1 MNPIL
6 RNILAAVGGFI
17 LGNLVNMSIIQVSTS
32 IIPLPEGA
40 DIATMEGLKAS
51 IHLFQPKH
59 FIMPFL
65 AHALGTFVGAL
76 VAAYFAVS
84 HKMKIALGI
93 GGIFLLAGITAVF
106 MIPAPMWFNVLD
118 LVAAYLPMA
127 YLAGKWVSPRA

>member
-6 RNILAAVGGFI
+6 RNILAAVAGFI
-17 LGNLVNMSIIQVSTS
+17 LGNLVNMSIIMASAS
-32 IIPLPEGA
+32 IIPPPEGA
-40 DIATMEGLKAS
+40 DTATMEGLKAS

-65 AHALGTFVGAL
+65 AHAMGTFVGAL

-84 HKMKIALGI
+84 YKMKIALGI
-93 GGIFLLAGITAVF
+93 GGLFLLAGITAVL

-118 LVAAYLPMA
+118 LVAAYIPMA
-127 YLAGKWVSPRA
+127 YLAGKWVAPRA